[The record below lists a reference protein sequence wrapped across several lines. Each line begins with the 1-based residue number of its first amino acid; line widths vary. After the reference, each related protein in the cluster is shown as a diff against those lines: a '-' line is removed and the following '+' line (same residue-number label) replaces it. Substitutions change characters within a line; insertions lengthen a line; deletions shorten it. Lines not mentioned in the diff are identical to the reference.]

1 LSDHDRDP
9 TQGNP
14 GEGRRLDDEAQEKGD
29 GAQAPGS
36 GPPPATWAGRRR
48 SSSEEAGKHEQVPGE
63 EAEERHPA
71 ADEPQG
77 QTPESSE
84 SGDGVPEDESA
95 APSGDTGER
104 LGEDTF
110 EADTLAL
117 GDREAARE
125 AALEGLRARAAEN
138 TTKHGTEAITV
149 PPPPTPPPGEAPAEA
164 EQPPAEAPPAAVPA
178 GADEGPPSQRS
189 IWARFVAGSL
199 LVVVAM
205 ATATALS
212 LLVVLNDVLAGFRGI
227 RGVQN
232 QLVVAHPG
240 EPQTIL
246 ILGSDERPDEAE
258 EFGARSDTAILLR
271 IASDQITVLSIPRD
285 LKVNIPGHGLDRF
298 NAAYTYGG
306 PQLTLKVV
314 KQLTGITDIN
324 HVVNVD
330 FTGFADAVN
339 SIGCVYVD
347 VDHHYY
353 HSNVGLPIEEQ
364 YAEIDIPAGYQ
375 RMCGYNAL
383 QYVRYRHEDNDLVRS
398 ARQQEFLREMRQE
411 LPADR
416 IANDYTEL
424 VDVLHKYVTLDI
436 QRGVDLITLA
446 RLIVSAGGAPVV
458 QVNFPANLGGP
469 NASYVTASDSAIR
482 AAVTKFQG
490 DVSTPAEEESSDGS
504 GDGGGGSAPGD
515 GGGSG
520 GGGEPDPPPL
530 IDSTASGQQ
539 FAAELAATETKGGKP
554 MLKFR
559 VYYPTLLAPESTIT
573 TDSRAFPIDGPGD
586 EVYHGYKIVASIP
599 TDAYT
604 GYYGVSGTDWKEPP
618 ILEHPDEIREIDGQ
632 EYLLSW
638 DGPALRLIG
647 WKTDEGSYWVDNTL
661 LNVLTP
667 GQMFGIAQSMQKY
680 AG

>member
-1 LSDHDRDP
+1 VSDRDRDP
-9 TQGNP
+9 SQDDP
-14 GEGRRLDDEAQEKGD
+14 GEGDRPEDA
-29 GAQAPGS
+29 S
-36 GPPPATWAGRRR
+36 GPPPATWAGRQR
-48 SSSEEAGKHEQVPGE
+48 SPSEEAGDHPQLPVEEEEQEGN
-63 EAEERHPA
+63 
-71 ADEPQG
+71 
-77 QTPESSE
+77 
-84 SGDGVPEDESA
+84 GVPEEAPEAAEPADDEDDA
-95 APSGDTGER
+95 APDSTGDGETGDEAAER
-104 LGEDTF
+104 LGEDTV

-125 AALEGLRARAAEN
+125 AALEGLRARAAEHA
-138 TTKHGTEAITV
+138 TKHGTEAITA
-149 PPPPTPPPGEAPAEA
+149 PPPPMPPPGEAAAPAE
-164 EQPPAEAPPAAVPA
+164 EPPAEAPPPAAA
-178 GADEGPPSQRS
+178 RAKEAEGPPSRRS
-189 IWARFVAGSL
+189 VWARFTAGSL
-199 LVVVAM
+199 MIVVAM
-205 ATATALS
+205 ATATAVS

-246 ILGSDERPDEAE
+246 ILGSDKRPDEAK

-271 IASDQITVLSIPRD
+271 IASDQITVLSIHRD
-285 LKVNIPGHGLDRF
+285 LKVNIPGHGVDRF
-298 NAAYTYGG
+298 NAAYTIGG
-306 PQLTLKVV
+306 VPLTLKVV

-339 SIGCVYVD
+339 SLGCVYVD

-398 ARQQEFLREMRQE
+398 ARQQEFMREMRQE

-416 IANDYTEL
+416 IADDYEDL
-424 VDVLHKYVTLDI
+424 KGILQKYVTLDI
-436 QRGVDLITLA
+436 EKGVDLITLA
-446 RLIVSAGGAPVV
+446 RLIVSAGSAPVV

-469 NASYVTASDSAIR
+469 YASYVTASDAAIR
-482 AAVTKFQG
+482 AAVAKFQG
-490 DVSTPAEEESSDGS
+490 DVSTPAEEESSDDS
-504 GDGGGGSAPGD
+504 GDGGGGS
-515 GGGSG
+515 GSG
-520 GGGEPDPPPL
+520 GGGSGSGGGSSEPAPPPL

-539 FAAELAATETKGGKP
+539 FAAELAATKKKNGKP
-554 MLKFR
+554 MLKFP
-559 VYYPTLLAPESTIT
+559 VYYPTLLAPESAIT
-573 TDSRAFPIDGPGD
+573 TDSRAFPIDGPSD
-586 EVYHGYKIVASIP
+586 EVYHGYKIVVSVP

-618 ILEHPDEIREIDGQ
+618 ILEHPDETREIDGQ

-647 WKTDEGSYWVDNTL
+647 WKTDEASYWVDNTL

-680 AG
+680 TG